1 MTIQHSN
8 DFKLSAVKLY
18 LKVNS
23 IRKVSEL
30 LNCSKSSLQR
40 WIERYFETGNIER
53 KIYKNRITIITNEI
67 LKFIISMI
75 KNNPTI
81 TLSKIKKKIHKKYYN
96 DISVSYLF
104 YIIKYKLNLTNKQ
117 LRRKYYPE
125 KKLSTL
131 KKDKINFYKQII
143 DKGKRNIISIDE
155 TGLYLNMM
163 KNNGRCEKGKR
174 CYKTIHTYPFVKF
187 NFICAIKYGKVIGYT
202 LYEKNTGGIDS
213 NKFSEFYNKFIKDK
227 YQNYLIIL
235 DNAKFHPRFITF
247 LILKRL

>member
-1 MTIQHSN
+1 MTTQHSN
-8 DFKLSAVKLY
+8 DFKLAAVKLY
-18 LKVNS
+18 LKFNS

-81 TLSKIKKKIHKKYYN
+81 TLSKIKKKIIKNHKI

-174 CYKTIHTYPFVKF
+174 CYKTIYTYPFVKF

-202 LYEKNTGGIDS
+202 LYEKNTG
-213 NKFSEFYNKFIKDK
+213 
-227 YQNYLIIL
+227 
-235 DNAKFHPRFITF
+235 
-247 LILKRL
+247 